1 MQRDMR
7 DEFIIWA
14 FLLVGLLGTCAL
26 FASEPKAFGG
36 IYIHPDMQRAI
47 QENEERLR
55 AGALPDTDFVII
67 NGKKYYTGFHPT
79 SQFYLGAS
87 SLDFKVDPSVVLPK
101 NFDIRKMSFS
111 PVRGQIRGSCWAEGN
126 ASAFELT
133 WNMILGTK
141 TVFAVNDVIDCS
153 GYGTASYGG
162 QLSMEYN
169 VNSGLALESEYKYT
183 GKDGRCKTGIQRH
196 QPLKSAPFL
205 RGEHGKFPTEREL
218 MAAAYQYGAFEV
230 CGSASALGG
239 GGRQDT
245 PRQGSTNHCYAYAGW
260 LDGKEMGWLDAVY
273 HIIKNSWGDGS
284 DSDLNLS
291 GGDWG
296 DGGYGYYRLSKDG
309 VRLLGSVITE
319 IQVADTG
326 MPPRKPEPV
335 QFVIETDKL
344 VQTVTVKPGAKFDV
358 EQLKASLENALKGM
372 K

>member
-1 MQRDMR
+1 MHREIR
-7 DEFIIWA
+7 DELILWLSIILFVA
-14 FLLVGLLGTCAL
+14 ATGML
-26 FASEPKAFGG
+26 FAAEPNAFGG
-36 IYIHPDMQRAI
+36 IYIHPDMRAAI
-47 QENEERLR
+47 QENELR
-55 AGALPDTDFVII
+55 PTAEIQPDSDFIVI

-87 SLDFKVDPSVVLPK
+87 SINFSAKDIELPK
-101 NFDIRKMSFS
+101 SFDIRKMSFS

-153 GYGTASYGG
+153 GYGTAAYGG
-162 QLSMEYN
+162 QLSMEYD

-183 GKDGRCKTGIQRH
+183 GKDGKCRTGITRH

-205 RGEHGKFPTEREL
+205 RGENGKFPTEKEL

-230 CGSASALGG
+230 CGSASALGD

-245 PRQGSTNHCYAYAGW
+245 PRQGATNHCYAYAGW
-260 LDGKEMGWLDAVY
+260 LDGKELGWLDAKY

-296 DGGYGYYRLSKDG
+296 DKGYGYYRLSKDG

-326 MPPRKPEPV
+326 MPLRKPEPV
-335 QFVIETDKL
+335 TFTIETDKL
-344 VQTVTVKPGAKFDV
+344 VQTVTVKVGAKFEI
-358 EQLKASLENALKGM
+358 EQLKASLESALKGM

>member
-1 MQRDMR
+1 MHRDFK
-7 DEFIIWA
+7 DEFILWTAVIFGL
-14 FLLVGLLGTCAL
+14 FLSMAI
-26 FASEPKAFGG
+26 FAEEPNAFGG
-36 IYIHPDMQRAI
+36 VYIHPDMQRAI
-47 QENEERLR
+47 QQNEERVRKGL
-55 AGALPDTDFVII
+55 LPEDDFIEV
-67 NGKKYYTGFHPT
+67 NGKKYFTGFHPT

-87 SLDFKVDPSVVLPK
+87 SLDFKAGPALDLPK
-101 NFDIRKMSFS
+101 SFDMRKMSYS

-133 WNMILGTK
+133 WNLILGTK

-153 GYGTASYGG
+153 GYGTAASGG
-162 QLSMEYN
+162 QLSMEYD
-169 VNSGLALESEYKYT
+169 VNSGLALESDYKYT
-183 GKDGRCKTGIQRH
+183 GKDGRCKTSVARH
-196 QPLKSAPFL
+196 QPLKAAPFL
-205 RGEHGKFPTEREL
+205 RGATGKFPTEKEL

-230 CGSASALGG
+230 CGSASALGS

-245 PRQGSTNHCYAYAGW
+245 PRQGAVNHCYAYAGW

-309 VRLLGSVITE
+309 VRILGSVITE

-326 MPPRKPEPV
+326 MPLRKPEPV

-344 VQTVTVKPGAKFDV
+344 VQTVTVKPGAHFDI
-358 EQLKASLENALKGM
+358 EQLKSIMESELKGI